1 MIIRGVEMS
10 NSIKTLDERILH
22 DFYSGKTLMQIINEL
37 RNSYEYTKE
46 QAIDKVYFV
55 LKNQGLKY

>member
-1 MIIRGVEMS
+1 MS

-37 RNSYEYTKE
+37 RNSYDYTKE

-55 LKNQGLKY
+55 LKEQGLKY

>member
-1 MIIRGVEMS
+1 MP
-10 NSIKTLDERILH
+10 NCIKTLDERILH

-46 QAIDKVYFV
+46 QAIDKVYIV
-55 LKNQGLKY
+55 LKEQGLKY

>member
-1 MIIRGVEMS
+1 MIIRGVEMP
-10 NSIKTLDERILH
+10 NCIKTLDERILH

-46 QAIDKVYFV
+46 QAIDKVYIV
-55 LKNQGLKY
+55 LKEQGLKY